1 MASGRGLRFSLMVGG
16 VCGVLIWGVS
26 GADDMQPQV
35 NITPRVRQS
44 GAKHLTS
51 NLRVDVKVVLVPVS
65 VTDALDRPVH
75 SLARNNFRILE
86 DGVEQKITMFSKEDG
101 PISMGL
107 LFDDSASMRG
117 RVESSLDALKCLFQT
132 TLPGDEYFLVEFSDK
147 AHLVCPFT
155 REPEEIMTTLG
166 RVKAKGW
173 TALLDAIAMGAH
185 QMRRAQNSRKTLLI
199 LSDGNDNN
207 SRFTESEIR
216 TLVMESDLRVYGIGL
231 CTKPKL
237 LQRLAEET
245 GGDVL
250 VVNHMEEL
258 PDAVQRLSRE
268 IRSEYVLGYAT
279 TNDVA
284 DARYRRV
291 KVELVPPSGS
301 PPLRASWRRGYF
313 APRD

>member
-1 MASGRGLRFSLMVGG
+1 MVGG
-16 VCGVLIWGVS
+16 VCGVLIWGAS
-26 GADDMQPQV
+26 GADDTQPQV
-35 NITPRVRQS
+35 SITPRVRQS
-44 GAKHLTS
+44 GARRFTS

-75 SLARNNFRILE
+75 SLAQSNFRVLE
-86 DGVEQKITMFSKEDG
+86 DGVEQKISMFSKEDG
-101 PISMGL
+101 PVSMGL

-117 RVESSLDALKCLFQT
+117 RIESSLDALKFVFQAA
-132 TLPGDEYFLVEFSDK
+132 LPGDEYFLIEFNDK
-147 AHLVCPFT
+147 AHLLCPFL
-155 REPEEIMTTLG
+155 REPEEIMTILG
-166 RVKAKGW
+166 RVKAQGW

-185 QMRRAQNSRKTLLI
+185 QMRRAQNGRKTLLI

-216 TLVMESDLRVYGIGL
+216 NLVMESDLRVYGIGL
-231 CTKPKL
+231 LTKPKL

-268 IRSEYVLGYAT
+268 IRSEYVLGYAS
-279 TNDVA
+279 TNGVA
-284 DARYRRV
+284 DAKYRRV